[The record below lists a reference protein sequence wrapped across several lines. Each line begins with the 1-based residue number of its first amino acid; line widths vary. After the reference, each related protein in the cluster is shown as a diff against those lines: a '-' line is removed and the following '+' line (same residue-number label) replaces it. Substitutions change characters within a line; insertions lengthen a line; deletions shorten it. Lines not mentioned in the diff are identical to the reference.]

1 MEESILEVDI
11 TKKVQYLMK
20 YGLPGLIIIAV
31 LCAGGIYY
39 YQHQHKYFNVYDAQV
54 ASSLVASKARTNGTI
69 TELVVADGE
78 HVEAGD
84 VIAHIKS
91 NITDDQLQQLEQNV
105 ALSQRNLD
113 EIKKGQTVTVAVPSA
128 APAPAA
134 SSSGGSSASAAS
146 AAARMQRMNELFEM
160 GAISAVQRDQAAADY
175 QAAKA
180 AASSSAPAASSP
192 AVTYQTTTQPAD
204 PKAVQNAELQLRQA
218 QAALDNAKQDAQ
230 QTDIVAPVAGT
241 VYYASDIAE
250 GTVVTAG
257 QTVANVGNA
266 DDIWV
271 EAKVK
276 TEQGQKLRLGQ
287 FASYE
292 IDGHK
297 LQGSIQDIETA
308 ADKAAADK
316 AAQEAADQALGIN
329 DNANASSPDAANA
342 NANQANSDSNAQSA
356 DAQSGTAQSST
367 ATQGNPSPKTTT
379 DTEDADVDDDT
390 MIVKISIPT
399 GLSFDLKPGMKAVVK
414 FALNG

>member
-1 MEESILEVDI
+1 MEDSILEVDI

-84 VIAHIKS
+84 VIAHIES
-91 NITDDQLQQLEQNV
+91 SITDDQIQQLEQNV

-134 SSSGGSSASAAS
+134 SSSGGSSASVAS

-192 AVTYQTTTQPAD
+192 AVTYQTTTQPPD

-241 VYYASDIAE
+241 VYYASDIME
-250 GTVVTAG
+250 GAVVTAG

-276 TEQGQKLRLGQ
+276 ADQGQKLRLGQ

-316 AAQEAADQALGIN
+316 AAQQEADQALGIN
-329 DNANASSPDAANA
+329 DNANTGSANHASAADNNA
-342 NANQANSDSNAQSA
+342 ADTSQSA
-356 DAQSGTAQSST
+356 DNQNGTAQNDT
-367 ATQGNPSPKTTT
+367 AAQGSPSPKTTT
-379 DTEDADVDDDT
+379 DTENADVDDDT
-390 MIVKISIPT
+390 LIVKISIPT
-399 GLSFDLKPGMKAVVK
+399 GLSFDLKPGMKAIVK

>member
-1 MEESILEVDI
+1 
-11 TKKVQYLMK
+11 MK

-84 VIAHIKS
+84 VIAHIES
-91 NITDDQLQQLEQNV
+91 SITDDQIQQLEQNV

-134 SSSGGSSASAAS
+134 SSSGGSSASVAS

-180 AASSSAPAASSP
+180 AASSSAPAVSSP
-192 AVTYQTTTQPAD
+192 AVTYQTTTQPPD

-241 VYYASDIAE
+241 VYYASDIME
-250 GTVVTAG
+250 GAVVTAG
-257 QTVANVGNA
+257 QTVADVGNA

-276 TEQGQKLRLGQ
+276 ADQGQKLRLGQ

-316 AAQEAADQALGIN
+316 AAQQEADQALGIN
-329 DNANASSPDAANA
+329 DNANTGSADHASAAD
-342 NANQANSDSNAQSA
+342 NSAADTSQSA
-356 DAQSGTAQSST
+356 DNQSGTA
-367 ATQGNPSPKTTT
+367 AQGSPNPKTTT
-379 DTEDADVDDDT
+379 DTENADVDDDT
-390 MIVKISIPT
+390 LIVKISIPT
-399 GLSFDLKPGMKAVVK
+399 GLSFDLKPGMKAIVK

>member
-1 MEESILEVDI
+1 
-11 TKKVQYLMK
+11 MK

-39 YQHQHKYFNVYDAQV
+39 YQHQHKHFNVYDAQV

-84 VIAHIKS
+84 VIAHIES
-91 NITDDQLQQLEQNV
+91 SITDDQIQQLEQNV

-134 SSSGGSSASAAS
+134 SSSGGSSASVAS

-192 AVTYQTTTQPAD
+192 AVTYQTTTQPPD

-241 VYYASDIAE
+241 VYYASDIVE
-250 GTVVTAG
+250 GAVVTAG

-276 TEQGQKLRLGQ
+276 ADQGQKLRLGQ

-316 AAQEAADQALGIN
+316 AAQQEADQALGIN
-329 DNANASSPDAANA
+329 DNANTGSADNA
-342 NANQANSDSNAQSA
+342 NAADNSAADTSQSA
-356 DAQSGTAQSST
+356 DNQNGTAQSGTA
-367 ATQGNPSPKTTT
+367 AQGSPNPKTTT
-379 DTEDADVDDDT
+379 DTENADVDDDT
-390 MIVKISIPT
+390 LIVKISIPT
-399 GLSFDLKPGMKAVVK
+399 GLSFDLKPGMKAIVK

>member
-1 MEESILEVDI
+1 
-11 TKKVQYLMK
+11 MK
-20 YGLPGLIIIAV
+20 YGLLGLIIIAV

-84 VIAHIKS
+84 VIAHIES
-91 NITDDQLQQLEQNV
+91 SITDDQIQQLEQNV

-134 SSSGGSSASAAS
+134 SSSGGSSASVAS

-192 AVTYQTTTQPAD
+192 AVTYQTTTQPPD

-241 VYYASDIAE
+241 VYYASDIME
-250 GTVVTAG
+250 GAVVTAG

-276 TEQGQKLRLGQ
+276 ADQGQKLRLGQ

-316 AAQEAADQALGIN
+316 AAQQEADQALGIN
-329 DNANASSPDAANA
+329 DNANTGSADNA
-342 NANQANSDSNAQSA
+342 NAADNSAADTSQSA
-356 DAQSGTAQSST
+356 DNQSGTA
-367 ATQGNPSPKTTT
+367 AQGSPNPKTTT
-379 DTEDADVDDDT
+379 DTENADVDDDT
-390 MIVKISIPT
+390 LIVKISIPT
-399 GLSFDLKPGMKAVVK
+399 GLSFDLKPGMKAIVK

>member
-1 MEESILEVDI
+1 MEDSILEVDI

-84 VIAHIKS
+84 VIAHIES
-91 NITDDQLQQLEQNV
+91 SITDDQIQQLEQNV

-134 SSSGGSSASAAS
+134 SSSGGSSASVAS
-146 AAARMQRMNELFEM
+146 AAACMQRMNELFEM

-192 AVTYQTTTQPAD
+192 AVTYQTTTQPPD

-241 VYYASDIAE
+241 VYYASDIME
-250 GTVVTAG
+250 GAVVTAG

-276 TEQGQKLRLGQ
+276 ADQGQKLRLGQ

-316 AAQEAADQALGIN
+316 AAQQEADQALGIN
-329 DNANASSPDAANA
+329 DNANTGSADNA
-342 NANQANSDSNAQSA
+342 NAADNSAADTSQSA
-356 DAQSGTAQSST
+356 DNQSGTA
-367 ATQGNPSPKTTT
+367 AQGSPNPKTTT
-379 DTEDADVDDDT
+379 DTENADVDDDT
-390 MIVKISIPT
+390 LIVKISIPT
-399 GLSFDLKPGMKAVVK
+399 GLSFDLKPGMKAIVK

>member
-1 MEESILEVDI
+1 MEDSILEVDI

-84 VIAHIKS
+84 VIAHIES
-91 NITDDQLQQLEQNV
+91 SITDDQIQQLEQNV

-134 SSSGGSSASAAS
+134 SSSGGSSASVAS

-192 AVTYQTTTQPAD
+192 AVTYQTTTQPPD

-241 VYYASDIAE
+241 VYYASDIME
-250 GTVVTAG
+250 GAVVTAG

-276 TEQGQKLRLGQ
+276 ADQGQKLRLGQ

-316 AAQEAADQALGIN
+316 AAQQEADQALGIN
-329 DNANASSPDAANA
+329 DNANTGSADNA
-342 NANQANSDSNAQSA
+342 NAADNSAADTSQSA
-356 DAQSGTAQSST
+356 DNQSGTA
-367 ATQGNPSPKTTT
+367 AQGSPNPKTTT
-379 DTEDADVDDDT
+379 DTENADVDDDT
-390 MIVKISIPT
+390 LIVKISIPT
-399 GLSFDLKPGMKAVVK
+399 GLSFDLKPGMKAIVK

>member
-1 MEESILEVDI
+1 MEDSILEVDI

-20 YGLPGLIIIAV
+20 YGLPALIIIAV

-84 VIAHIKS
+84 VIAHIES
-91 NITDDQLQQLEQNV
+91 SITDDQIQQLEQNV

-134 SSSGGSSASAAS
+134 ASSGGSSASVAS

-180 AASSSAPAASSP
+180 AASSSAPAASSSP
-192 AVTYQTTTQPAD
+192 AVTYQTTTQPPD

-241 VYYASDIAE
+241 VYYASDITE
-250 GTVVTAG
+250 GAVVTAG

-276 TEQGQKLRLGQ
+276 ADQGQKLRLGQ

-316 AAQEAADQALGIN
+316 AAQKEADQALGIN
-329 DNANASSPDAANA
+329 DNANTGSADNASAADNNA
-342 NANQANSDSNAQSA
+342 ADTSQSA
-356 DAQSGTAQSST
+356 DNQNGTA
-367 ATQGNPSPKTTT
+367 AQGSPAPKTTT
-379 DTEDADVDDDT
+379 DTEDTDVDDDT

-399 GLSFDLKPGMKAVVK
+399 GLSFDLKPGMKAIVK

>member
-1 MEESILEVDI
+1 MEDSILEVDI

-84 VIAHIKS
+84 VIAHIES
-91 NITDDQLQQLEQNV
+91 SITDDQIQQLEQNV

-134 SSSGGSSASAAS
+134 SSSGGSSASVAS

-180 AASSSAPAASSP
+180 AASSSAPAVSSP
-192 AVTYQTTTQPAD
+192 AVTYQTTTQPPD

-241 VYYASDIAE
+241 VYYASDIME
-250 GTVVTAG
+250 GAVVTAG
-257 QTVANVGNA
+257 QTVADVGNA

-276 TEQGQKLRLGQ
+276 ADQGQKLRLGQ

-316 AAQEAADQALGIN
+316 AAQQEADQALGIN
-329 DNANASSPDAANA
+329 DNANTGSADHASAAD
-342 NANQANSDSNAQSA
+342 NSAADTSQSA
-356 DAQSGTAQSST
+356 DNQSGTA
-367 ATQGNPSPKTTT
+367 AQGSPNPKTTT
-379 DTEDADVDDDT
+379 DTENADVDDDT
-390 MIVKISIPT
+390 LIVKISIPT
-399 GLSFDLKPGMKAVVK
+399 GLSFDLKPGMKAIVK

>member
-1 MEESILEVDI
+1 MEVDI

-84 VIAHIKS
+84 VIAHIES
-91 NITDDQLQQLEQNV
+91 SITDDQIQQLEQNV

-134 SSSGGSSASAAS
+134 SSSGGSSASVAS

-192 AVTYQTTTQPAD
+192 AVTYQTTTQPPD

-241 VYYASDIAE
+241 VYYASDIME
-250 GTVVTAG
+250 GAVVTAG

-276 TEQGQKLRLGQ
+276 ADQGQKLRLGQ

-316 AAQEAADQALGIN
+316 AAQQEADQALGIN
-329 DNANASSPDAANA
+329 DNANTGSADNA
-342 NANQANSDSNAQSA
+342 NAADNSAADTSQSA
-356 DAQSGTAQSST
+356 DNQSGTA
-367 ATQGNPSPKTTT
+367 AQGSPNPKTTT
-379 DTEDADVDDDT
+379 DTENADVDDDT
-390 MIVKISIPT
+390 LIVKISIPT
-399 GLSFDLKPGMKAVVK
+399 GLSFDLKPGMKAIVK

>member
-1 MEESILEVDI
+1 
-11 TKKVQYLMK
+11 MK

-84 VIAHIKS
+84 VIAHIES
-91 NITDDQLQQLEQNV
+91 SITDDQIQQLEQNV

-134 SSSGGSSASAAS
+134 SSSGGSSASVAS

-192 AVTYQTTTQPAD
+192 AVTYQTTTQPPD

-241 VYYASDIAE
+241 VYYASDIME
-250 GTVVTAG
+250 GAVVTAG

-276 TEQGQKLRLGQ
+276 ADQGQKLRLGQ

-316 AAQEAADQALGIN
+316 AAQQEADQALGIN
-329 DNANASSPDAANA
+329 DNANTGSADNA
-342 NANQANSDSNAQSA
+342 NAADNSAADTSQSA
-356 DAQSGTAQSST
+356 DNQSGTA
-367 ATQGNPSPKTTT
+367 AQGSPNPKTTT
-379 DTEDADVDDDT
+379 DTENADVDDDT
-390 MIVKISIPT
+390 LIVKISIPT
-399 GLSFDLKPGMKAVVK
+399 GLSFDLKPGMKAIVK